1 MKKTLLILLALFA
14 GHAGV
19 LGSSEFK
26 RHIELEA
33 QIQGEWLAA
42 EYYLAQPPAD
52 LQQAIKSMSFRTNNI
67 VEWEYVHD
75 GQAHKAT
82 GRYGLYSFPANKKVS
97 RQLPKLIVAPTNY
110 SEAIVSSHVL
120 LTLTDV
126 EMDFDSRFHVD
137 HFGKL
142 LKAKD
147 PQGKRLLFIR
157 KEKKVSRGISVE
169 KNRGRP

>member
-19 LGSSEFK
+19 LGSSEFML
-26 RHIELEA
+26 HIELEA

-42 EYYLAQPPAD
+42 EYYLEQPPAD
-52 LQQAIKSMSFRTNNI
+52 LQQVIKSMSFRTNNI
-67 VEWEYVHD
+67 VEWEYVRD
-75 GQAHKAT
+75 GHAHRAT
-82 GRYGLYSFPANKKVS
+82 GRYGLYSFPTKKKLS
-97 RQLPKLIVAPTNY
+97 RQLPRLIVAPTSY
-110 SEAIVSSHVL
+110 PDAIVSSHVL

-147 PQGKRLLFIR
+147 PQGKRLLFIS
-157 KEKKVSRGISVE
+157 KEREIRGS
-169 KNRGRP
+169 GLHS

>member
-1 MKKTLLILLALFA
+1 MNKTLLILLALFA

-19 LGSSEFK
+19 LGSSEFM

-42 EYYLAQPPAD
+42 EYYLTQPPAD
-52 LQQAIKSMSFRTNNI
+52 LQQTIKSMSFRTNSI
-67 VEWEYVHD
+67 VEWEYVRD
-75 GQAHKAT
+75 GHVYRAT
-82 GRYGLYSFPANKKVS
+82 GRYGIYSFPTIKKLP
-97 RQLPKLIVAPTNY
+97 RQLPRLIIAPTSY
-110 SEAIVSSHVL
+110 PDAIVSSHVF

-126 EMDFDSRFHVD
+126 EIDFDSRFHVD

-142 LKAKD
+142 LKVKD

-157 KEKKVSRGISVE
+157 KEQRHEQHGGAS
-169 KNRGRP
+169 

>member
-33 QIQGEWLAA
+33 QIQGEWIAA

-67 VEWEYVHD
+67 VEWECVRD
-75 GQAHKAT
+75 GHAHRAT
-82 GRYGLYSFPANKKVS
+82 GRYGLYSFPTKKKLS
-97 RQLPKLIVAPTNY
+97 HKLPRLIVAPTSY
-110 SEAIVSSHVL
+110 ADAIVSSHVL

-126 EMDFDSRFHVD
+126 EMDFDSRFNVN

-157 KEKKVSRGISVE
+157 KERENGH
-169 KNRGRP
+169 P

>member
-1 MKKTLLILLALFA
+1 M
-14 GHAGV
+14 G
-19 LGSSEFK
+19 
-26 RHIELEA
+26 
-33 QIQGEWLAA
+33 
-42 EYYLAQPPAD
+42 D
-52 LQQAIKSMSFRTNNI
+52 
-67 VEWEYVHD
+67 
-75 GQAHKAT
+75 
-82 GRYGLYSFPANKKVS
+82 GLYSFPANKKLS

-147 PQGKRLLFIR
+147 LQGKRLLFIR
-157 KEKKVSRGISVE
+157 KEKKVSGGISVE
-169 KNRGRP
+169 KWKTGVSP

>member
-33 QIQGEWLAA
+33 QIQGEWIAA

-67 VEWEYVHD
+67 VEWECVRD
-75 GQAHKAT
+75 GHAHRAT
-82 GRYGLYSFPANKKVS
+82 GRYGLYSFPTKKKLS
-97 RQLPKLIVAPTNY
+97 HKLPRLIVAPTSY
-110 SEAIVSSHVL
+110 ADAIVSSHVL

-126 EMDFDSRFHVD
+126 EMDFDSRFNVD

-157 KEKKVSRGISVE
+157 KERENGH
-169 KNRGRP
+169 P